1 MSIQSESALT
11 RRKFLGA
18 MGATGVVCVTAGLV
32 GMPSVGDA
40 ADAPAAAATPAA
52 ATPPAAAPAAAVNI
66 DELIAKDLGP
76 GTVALEKVKIDTPPK
91 AENGAL
97 VRMPISVDHPME
109 ADNYISHLAIYVDDN
124 PKPLVGMFEFTAAS
138 GKAEVEMRIKMAK
151 ASQVRAIAKTNKGK
165 LYGSILKI
173 EVAEGGCAG

>member
-1 MSIQSESALT
+1 MGMKSESTLT
-11 RRKFLGA
+11 RRTFLGA
-18 MGATGVVCVTAGLV
+18 VGATGAVCVAAGLV
-32 GMPSVGDA
+32 GMPSLAEAD
-40 ADAPAAAATPAA
+40 DAPA
-52 ATPPAAAPAAAVNI
+52 VNM

-76 GTVALEKVKIDTPPK
+76 GKVVMEKIKIDTPAK

-109 ADNYISHLAIYVDDN
+109 KDNYIKTLAIYVDDN
-124 PKPLVGMFEFTAAS
+124 PKPLVGKFEFTPES

-151 ASQVRAIAKTNKGK
+151 ASQVRAVAISNKGT
-165 LYGSILKI
+165 LYGALLKI